1 MKRRGFALLTVLW
14 VTAALSALV
23 AASLAL
29 AGTGSATSRNRIVL
43 TRGAWAR
50 EACVDM
56 LLARYAEDPSIRKID
71 TVDLGRGVWC
81 RAELT
86 NAAARMDL
94 NLATPEMVRAL
105 LGNDSMADAL
115 LDWRDADD
123 IPRPLGAES
132 DWYRA
137 AGRRVPRNGPLVDVG
152 ELSWV
157 RGFDN
162 ANVARLATLLTT
174 DGTGQLDVSAAPPRL
189 LATLPGL
196 GPEALAALMRRRS
209 AGTPVVGIDQFLALL
224 PPAGRSSLLEH
235 YQEFSRQ
242 AVYAAPRFTAQVEG
256 GVRGMVPVSRAL
268 LTLVPAPGRLAVIRR
283 RTQ

>member
-1 MKRRGFALLTVLW
+1 MKRHGFALLTVLW
-14 VTAALSALV
+14 VTAALSAIV

-50 EACVDM
+50 EACVEI
-56 LLARYAEDPSIRKID
+56 LLARYAGNPSIRKVD
-71 TVDLGRGVWC
+71 TVELGRGVWC

-86 NAAARMDL
+86 NAAATLDL
-94 NLATPEMVRAL
+94 NLATPEAVRAL
-105 LGNDSMADAL
+105 VENDSLADAL

-137 AGRRVPRNGPLVDVG
+137 AGRRLPRNGPLADVG
-152 ELSWV
+152 ELSRV
-157 RGFDN
+157 RGFDS
-162 ANVARLATLLTT
+162 ADVARLATLLTT
-174 DGTGQLDVSAAPPRL
+174 DGTGQLDLNAAPAAL

-196 GPEALAALMRRRS
+196 GPEALAVFMRRRS
-209 AGTPVVGIDQFLALL
+209 TGTPVVGIDQFLALL
-224 PPAGRSSLLEH
+224 PPAGRSSLLAH
-235 YQEFSRQ
+235 YQEFTRQ
-242 AVYAAPRFTAQVEG
+242 AVYAAPLFMANVEG
-256 GVRGMVPVSRAL
+256 GVRGAVPVSRAV
-268 LTLVPAPGRLAVIRR
+268 LTLVPAAGRLAVIRR